1 MDYSHSMNN
10 KKLFFRADKV
20 GCLVGAVFLLTL
32 TGCVG
37 YVDRP
42 PQGSVYV
49 APPVVVV
56 QDDYVYYPDYE
67 IYYSSSRHQYA
78 YLEGGAWVSRPAPP
92 GVTVNVLMA
101 SPSVRMD
108 FHDSPANHHAAVV
121 KQYPGNRAQP
131 GSNQGRNNNQRG
143 NQRNDRGGDN
153 GR

>member
-1 MDYSHSMNN
+1 MNN
-10 KKLFFRADKV
+10 KNHFFKADKA
-20 GCLVGAVFLLTL
+20 GCALGAVLLLTL

-42 PQGSVYV
+42 PQGSVYM

-78 YLEGGAWVSRPAPP
+78 YLEGGAWVSRPAPR
-92 GVTVNVLMA
+92 GVSVDVLLR
-101 SPSVRMD
+101 SPSVKMD
-108 FHDSPANHHAAVV
+108 FHDSPANHHAEVV

-143 NQRNDRGGDN
+143 NQRDDRGGNN